1 RDVLAGLAVDYA
13 RLHQESQSAVKARDR
28 FVSIASHELRT
39 PIARVKGYAEMLLAA
54 HSDGDL
60 TDEQLVRSLR
70 RIDHASDRLTALVRD
85 LLDVSKIR
93 TGANLPMRLRSL
105 DLTALLREVVGP
117 YRAQSV

>member
-1 RDVLAGLAVDYA
+1 MARFAGSRWPTA
-13 RLHQESQSAVKARDR
+13 
-28 FVSIASHELRT
+28 I
-39 PIARVKGYAEMLLAA
+39 PRVKGYAEMLLAA

-93 TGANLPMRLRSL
+93 TGVNLPMRLRSV
-105 DLTALLREVVGP
+105 DLTELLREVVGR
-117 YRAQSV
+117 YQEQISGTGHLLL